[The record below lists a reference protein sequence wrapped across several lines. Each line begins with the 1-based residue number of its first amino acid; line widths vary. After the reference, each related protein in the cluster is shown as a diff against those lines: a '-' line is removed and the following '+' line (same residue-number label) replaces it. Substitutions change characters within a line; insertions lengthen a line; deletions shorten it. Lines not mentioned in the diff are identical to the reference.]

1 MVTSGAEL
9 VAVKQPRGQQTVAL
23 LLHSRK
29 SHFRS
34 SVLSV
39 KHQPWLVSTA
49 TLPCHPVAEIQ
60 LYMTKPYR
68 VISHVQKGETFL
80 EASLSPSSLSPSNRQ
95 TLIAETCHCSRKMI
109 LGVWGGES

>member
-34 SVLSV
+34 PVLSI
-39 KHQPWLVSTA
+39 KHQPWLVYTA

-60 LYMTKPYR
+60 LYLTKGYR
-68 VISHVQKGETFL
+68 VISHVQKGE
-80 EASLSPSSLSPSNRQ
+80 ASWKAPSSLSPSNRQ
-95 TLIAETCHCSRKMI
+95 TLIAET
-109 LGVWGGES
+109 